1 MQMMKI
7 SEEELKEFSNQRLMR
22 ENRGEEDDNKEQHM
36 LEELFVEEEILQ
48 QAKERLGKDQ

>member
-1 MQMMKI
+1 MMKI

-22 ENRGEEDDNKEQHM
+22 ENRSEEDDNKEQHM

>member
-36 LEELFVEEEILQ
+36 LEELFVEKEILQ